1 MKDLTLGSPSDQV
14 TQTVYR
20 ILVSGILDEKW
31 VNRTNGMAISSRF
44 SENRGNYTELV
55 GILQDEA
62 ALMGVLSSLY
72 DHGVKLLR
80 VEQVH
85 EHKSV
90 PNGSDCTFL
99 Q

>member
-1 MKDLTLGSPSDQV
+1 MKSFTHRPSSNQV
-14 TQTVYR
+14 DKPVYR
-20 ILVSGILDEKW
+20 ILVSGILDNKW
-31 VNRTNGMAISSRF
+31 ATRANGMAISSQH
-44 SENRGNYTELV
+44 SENMGSYTELV